1 MVFDGVVGPTKARNM
16 TLDAQTNSYAEQQAW
31 DRLDGTNGVPYSG
44 HKANL
49 WYEFVVTLE
58 HGYCHPGG
66 GLLVM
71 FSGASAEQAFARMT
85 TSHTTDGTNYFIAT
99 FADDDGDFDQG
110 WATTSRERVP
120 VMKII
125 QGATVPFHFRL
136 QSCWHGL
143 TACPCALQTTI

>member
-99 FADDDGDFDQG
+99 FADDDGEFDQG
-110 WATTSRERVP
+110 WATISRERVP

-125 QGATVPFHFRL
+125 QGATVSFHFTS
-136 QSCWHGL
+136 QSCCHGL